1 MWKIKHVLHLLQFL
15 LVWLHPQVKE
25 KYHLSI
31 HIEIH
36 LLNIILLQD
45 TSPFNYYSCMVVF
58 SDEKLQ
64 YLHVESYVDWVK

>member
-1 MWKIKHVLHLLQFL
+1 
-15 LVWLHPQVKE
+15 VKE

-45 TSPFNYYSCMVVF
+45 TSPFDYYSCMVVF

-64 YLHVESYVDWVK
+64 YLHVESYVD